1 VSTASRRG
9 HPTLTTGRL
18 ILLNR
23 SVLLIETAEIREVID
38 RYASGKPWQH
48 RLANGAGVCVEA
60 AREMVK
66 LAVAMVDS
74 GCPTY
79 LTALTSPLSAVYA
92 LAVHIFRERH
102 SLLIRSDFEVRF
114 YSASGH
120 TESKMT
126 SS

>member
-1 VSTASRRG
+1 MSTTSQRG

-23 SVLLIETAEIREVID
+23 SVLLIEKSEIREVTD

-60 AREMVK
+60 AREMIK
-66 LAVAMVDS
+66 LTVAMVDS

-102 SLLIRSDFEVRF
+102 SLLVRSDFEVGLYF
-114 YSASGH
+114 ASLLLDLLNL
-120 TESKMT
+120 T
-126 SS
+126 